1 MRRRRVLLETE
12 RLRIRDH
19 LRTDFDSYYAL
30 FADPEVTEFT
40 YNGRR
45 ADRRAQ
51 RGEFKETIRQPSL
64 AERDKYYLLVEDRL
78 SGVFI
83 GECGF
88 DIQRKEERG
97 GIAEAGY
104 FLARERWGKGY
115 ATEILRALID
125 YCFRELALHKVIAT
139 CDSRNLRSA
148 HVMEKCGMTREGIL
162 RLQRYSGGQ
171 WVDEYLYGILNEKNR

>member
-1 MRRRRVLLETE
+1 MSRRRFHLETE

-45 ADRRAQ
+45 ADRKAQ
-51 RGEFKETIRQPSL
+51 RREFKETIGQSSL

-78 SGVFI
+78 SGEFI

-88 DIQRKEERG
+88 DIQRKEEKG

-104 FLARERWGKGY
+104 FLARDQWGKGY

-125 YCFRELALHKVIAT
+125 YCFRELDLHKVITT
-139 CDSRNLRSA
+139 CDARNVRSGR
-148 HVMEKCGMTREGIL
+148 VMEKSGMKREGVL
-162 RLQRYSGGQ
+162 RRQRYSGGL
-171 WVDEYLYGILNEKNR
+171 WVDEYLYGILNADIR